1 MEYTYTAIIMKKRD
15 IGETDRLY
23 VLYTREAGKV
33 LALGRGVRK
42 PQAKLAG
49 QLETFN
55 RGAVMVARSKG
66 MGNITGAVSEWY
78 GSALKRDV
86 DGLTRVFDAMKV
98 FDRMVSG
105 EECDVGLFDLVRDYL
120 DAMEQAVIEGRERSV
135 GHILT
140 QAFLFQVF
148 ARLGYRLETGV
159 SLVTGE
165 SLRAGQRYGLSIAEG
180 GLIEWEYAILKQS
193 VIPIG
198 NDAIKLLRLFFS
210 QRLASLVKVRVNDAT
225 LAETQAGLEA
235 LTRWVAP

>member
-1 MEYTYTAIIMKKRD
+1 MEYTYTAIIMKKRE

-33 LALGRGVRK
+33 LVLGRGVRK
-42 PQAKLAG
+42 PSAKLAG

-55 RGAVMVARSKG
+55 CGAVMVARSKG
-66 MGNITGAVSEWY
+66 MGNITGAVSEWS
-78 GSALKRDV
+78 GMVLKSDV
-86 DGLTRVFDAMKV
+86 DGLAMVFDAMKI

-105 EECDVGLFDLVRDYL
+105 EERDAELFDLMKDYL
-120 DAMEQAVIEGRERSV
+120 EAMELSIIEKKDPPVRQ
-135 GHILT
+135 ILT

-159 SLVTGE
+159 SLATGE
-165 SLRAGQRYGLSIAEG
+165 SLRASERYGLSIAEG
-180 GLIEWEYAILKQS
+180 GLIEWEHAILKQD

-210 QRLASLVKVRVNDAT
+210 QRLASLVKVRVNDTT
-225 LAETQAGLEA
+225 LAETQASLNA
-235 LTRWVAP
+235 LTHWVAP

>member
-1 MEYTYTAIIMKKRD
+1 MEYSYTAIILKKRE

-33 LALGRGVRK
+33 SAVGRGVRK
-42 PQAKLAG
+42 PSAKLAG

-66 MGNITGAVSEWY
+66 MGNITGAVSEWS
-78 GSALKRDV
+78 GLALKGDA
-86 DGLTRVFDAMKV
+86 DGLAMVFDAMKV
-98 FDRMVSG
+98 FDRMVGG
-105 EECDVGLFDLVRDYL
+105 EERDAKLFDLVRDYL
-120 DAMEQAVIEGRERSV
+120 EAMELSIIEKKERTV
-135 GHILT
+135 RRILT

-148 ARLGYRLETGV
+148 ARLGYRLETAV
-159 SLVTGE
+159 SLATGE
-165 SLRAGQRYGLSIAEG
+165 PLRASERYGLSIAEG
-180 GLIEWEYAILKQS
+180 GLIEWEYAILKQG

-210 QRLASLVKVRVNDAT
+210 QRLASLVKVRVNDAA
-225 LAETQAGLEA
+225 LAETQSGLDA